1 MDSHC
6 ILACMN
12 IFSVHL
18 LLLEFFSRLTLLHD
32 FFSSLCIDNTFTRI
46 YILFLFSISR
56 SRKYQYFLVKFLNKK
71 SLHSALMFSRQSIA
85 PVSRRSC
92 LLNPVGASEFFL
104 SFLCNCLSYLSCLSY
119 FTTAKMTFTSIYSLS
134 RWSLRIFSELS
145 L

>member
-1 MDSHC
+1 MRNFHLTMTRPGGVKKKKKIPACPSAKLQPRFTYPKPFRTSPNFYSSLSSGQMDSHC

-46 YILFLFSISR
+46 YILCLFSISR

-71 SLHSALMFSRQSIA
+71 SLHSALMFSR
-85 PVSRRSC
+85 
-92 LLNPVGASEFFL
+92 
-104 SFLCNCLSYLSCLSY
+104 
-119 FTTAKMTFTSIYSLS
+119 
-134 RWSLRIFSELS
+134 
-145 L
+145 